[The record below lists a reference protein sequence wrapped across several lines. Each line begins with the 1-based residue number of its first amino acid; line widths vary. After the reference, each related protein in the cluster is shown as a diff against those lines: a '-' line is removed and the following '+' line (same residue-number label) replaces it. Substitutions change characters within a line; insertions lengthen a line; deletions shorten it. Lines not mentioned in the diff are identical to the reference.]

1 MGRPVYTPKAKI
13 NSSLFTSG
21 KEWMTIDS
29 NEEYIGYYHTYP
41 NKAVFSDADFTEQ
54 SVELIPYT
62 AAIEGKNNSIYFK
75 LKGTRFNNYTEPEFY
90 IPILTAKDYKKANF
104 VRYFVQR
111 KNDLS
116 QIIEI
121 SKGAYNKINSRNVAG
136 IDSAQYDKTAIPWTI
151 TGPKD
156 IVRVTNQRV
165 LSRSKMIGLSIYLT
179 DLLEFYK
186 Y

>member
-1 MGRPVYTPKAKI
+1 MGRPVYTPKSKI

-21 KEWMTIDS
+21 KEWMTTDS
-29 NEEYIGYYHTYP
+29 NKEYIGYYHTYP
-41 NKAVFSDADFTEQ
+41 NKAVFSEADYTEE

-90 IPILTAKDYKKANF
+90 SPVLTVKDYKKANI

-121 SKGAYNKINSRNVAG
+121 SKGSFNKMNSKNITG
-136 IDSAQYDKTAIPWTI
+136 IDSAQYNKTAIPWTI
-151 TGPKD
+151 TGPLE
-156 IVRVTNQRV
+156 VVQFTNQRV
-165 LSRSKMIGLSIYLT
+165 LSRSDMTGLSMYVT

-186 Y
+186 